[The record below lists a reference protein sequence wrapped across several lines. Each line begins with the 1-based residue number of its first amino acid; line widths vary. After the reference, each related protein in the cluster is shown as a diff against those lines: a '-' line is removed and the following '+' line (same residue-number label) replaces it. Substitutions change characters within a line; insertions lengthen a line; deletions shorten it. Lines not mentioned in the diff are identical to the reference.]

1 MLELVYEIVP
11 EYNHKE
17 PPVAFGS
24 LKRLF
29 DKVYEDFQQGK
40 HFRYAQIYYIT
51 EINGRDVRY
60 LNTCTPETLAQYS
73 KEDIEKAVWRQ
84 FKKAA
89 DYDRRN
95 LNESRNICNG

>member
-1 MLELVYEIVP
+1 MFELVYEIVP

-51 EINGRDVRY
+51 EVNGKLEKY
-60 LNTCTPETLAQYS
+60 LNTCTPEILTLFS
-73 KEDIEKAVWRQ
+73 KEGIQQQVGAQ
-84 FKKAA
+84 FKMAEE
-89 DYDRRN
+89 YDRRN
-95 LNESRNICNG
+95 WNESRNVCNG